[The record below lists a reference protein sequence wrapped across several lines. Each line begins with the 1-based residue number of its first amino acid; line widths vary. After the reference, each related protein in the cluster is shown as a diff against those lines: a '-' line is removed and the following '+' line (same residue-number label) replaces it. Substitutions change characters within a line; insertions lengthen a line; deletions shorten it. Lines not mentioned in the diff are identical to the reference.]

1 MHLAKHKAYRERE
14 PADHSDRAQRKP
26 VSQAIH
32 HAEKSAPNLA
42 TRLSASEGI
51 SIGPGS
57 TVGILGGGQLGRMFG
72 IAARRMGYRVHAF
85 EPHPDS
91 PAGQISDVEI
101 NAPYTDSP
109 RWSDLPDEVDV
120 ISFEF
125 ENIPLSAINEVAKIL
140 RPLRP
145 RGEVLHICQNRER
158 EKAFLPGM
166 AFLMRPLPSSIHRR
180 DLRAALRGLSE
191 RPRC

>member
-1 MHLAKHKAYRERE
+1 MQKKVRHF
-14 PADHSDRAQRKP
+14 SD
-26 VSQAIH
+26 
-32 HAEKSAPNLA
+32 EGL
-42 TRLSASEGI
+42 ASEAI
-51 SIGPGS
+51 SIAPGS

-85 EPHPDS
+85 EPNPDS

-101 NAPYTDSP
+101 NARYTDFP
-109 RWSDLPDEVDV
+109 ALERFARQVDV

-125 ENIPLSAINEVAKIL
+125 ENIPLSAIKKVANI

-158 EKAFLPGM
+158 EKAF
-166 AFLMRPLPSSIHRR
+166 
-180 DLRAALRGLSE
+180 
-191 RPRC
+191 